1 MTFTPK
7 YSPAFRYWELALA
20 ASGLSSADDRGR
32 HEVWRHWNFEEDGDP
47 LMTGKPQCGYWRARM
62 KDGSWE
68 PVAITRDDYKGIPEM
83 GDNLIAIRGQHRI
96 KVPAEDAWSY
106 CGRNPVSYEAY
117 KVAYETGRFPG
128 EIEMPGIGH
137 NSGDDRT
144 GLVRENLLYLTGKVE
159 QILGGLADD
168 LSRAQADE
176 LANFRDAINGYR
188 KEADAMRKKACEA
201 WIAAQKAENANWQPY
216 LTAADEAAGAIKAK
230 LKPYLEKDPSAKLGG
245 QMAKRASLRTKWVAE
260 ITDWEAFAAYCSG
273 HPRVREELQKC
284 ANAEARGSREEMP
297 GVRYIEERTVV

>member
-20 ASGLSSADDRGR
+20 GRADL
-32 HEVWRHWNFEEDGDP
+32 WDGPDP
-47 LMTGKPQCGYWRARM
+47 LMHPEPQQGYYKARM

-68 PVAITRDDYKGIPEM
+68 PVAITTTYGENAR
-83 GDNLIAIRGQHRI
+83 LVAIRGAHRVT
-96 KVPAEDAWSY
+96 VPAEDAWTY
-106 CGRNPVSYEAY
+106 CGANPVSYEAY
-117 KVAYETGRFPG
+117 KTAFETGRFPG

-159 QILGGLADD
+159 KILAGLADD

-216 LTAADEAAGAIKAK
+216 LTAADEATGAIKAK
-230 LKPYLEKDPSAKLGG
+230 LKPYLEKEPSAKIGG
-245 QMAKRASLRTKWVAE
+245 QMSKRASLRTKWVAE

-297 GVRYIEERTVV
+297 GVVYRETKTVT